1 VGYPSKIEELA
12 ILEQATSGYPSEPQP
27 VIDGPSLLR
36 ARKVVGDI
44 LIDEKLKQYIVDV
57 VFATRDPKSYGLG
70 DLHEFIQFGASP
82 RASIFLTMAAKGHAF
97 LRHRGFVIPEDIKA
111 VGLDVLRHRVI
122 LTYQAE
128 AASLSS
134 DDVVQRIFDRV
145 PVP

>member
-1 VGYPSKIEELA
+1 
-12 ILEQATSGYPSEPQP
+12 
-27 VIDGPSLLR
+27 
-36 ARKVVGDI
+36 
-44 LIDEKLKQYIVDV
+44 
-57 VFATRDPKSYGLG
+57 
-70 DLHEFIQFGASP
+70 
-82 RASIFLTMAAKGHAF
+82 MAAKGHAF